1 MTRAIAESDGRN
13 DLDTDGDG
21 KGDGESSR
29 RGRRRESLD
38 EAATHSALLTGL
50 RLLRKCV
57 CVWRLRKLFGSA
69 TEQVNGKGKG

>member
-29 RGRRRESLD
+29 RGRRRESFRNHWMKPPHTARFLQ
-38 EAATHSALLTGL
+38 A
-50 RLLRKCV
+50 
-57 CVWRLRKLFGSA
+57 
-69 TEQVNGKGKG
+69 